1 MIDISET
8 SFQLGL
14 PSYVINTIQ
23 SNLELVQNME
33 NSYIGF
39 GLYDQKNIYY
49 FYIEKD
55 NPRLIIMGDII
66 LKYNIHILNNINHS
80 K

>member
-39 GLYDQKNIYY
+39 GLYVKKIYIIFIQK
-49 FYIEKD
+49 K
-55 NPRLIIMGDII
+55 II
-66 LKYNIHILNNINHS
+66 LD
-80 K
+80 